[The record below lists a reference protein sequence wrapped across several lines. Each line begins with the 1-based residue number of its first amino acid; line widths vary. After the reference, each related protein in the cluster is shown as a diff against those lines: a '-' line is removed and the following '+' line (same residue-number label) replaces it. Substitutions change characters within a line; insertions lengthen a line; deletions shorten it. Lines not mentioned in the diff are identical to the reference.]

1 LKRTQSSQQMF
12 GLAAAELEFVSQLDF
27 DFSGGDVGADD
38 EDVPVTAPSEEEEAL
53 DFFTEEIDKELDGGL
68 GIDPFGSPAA
78 AAPSTVLPELSART
92 KPNAL
97 AQRRCCGSGPDARC
111 AAPPPKRQVLHAIE
125 NSQSQGVAAP
135 RAAPRVRAAQLTGA
149 TKGAT
154 PPAPAVLFAGT
165 GCACHGQYVCGAHSR
180 LAAVSQDSNQK
191 LIARDFPIV
200 RTEKARGPR
209 ARGQP
214 RPASIEAATTAREY
228 LEAGGEIWNLRY
240 DLKEGFFRVGEAA
253 EDAVPTTQPP
263 PPAAEEAP
271 PPPDEPAIKPSS
283 SFAFTNV
290 STGEQVQGEPDDD
303 LPTSSARKRK
313 QALDLEDIMG
323 GSALARVRHAIE
335 GLRGA
340 AYKLQARALATLRRR
355 KNTSKE
361 GLPEKS
367 LRDRMT
373 AAMGRAPK
381 QATHSLFYQARR
393 GRDDDDFDDLV
404 TDLAGSLQAKRKDEA
419 LVADFH
425 AGLKAL
431 PTIDETAEET
441 TCAKGLVVKA
451 NGDVMLVDACSK
463 EKGVDRDRLRVILS
477 ACASI
482 LGRLVQNFPE
492 QSTEDAVMS
501 AIGQTHPRECAIA
514 KLLTRETY
522 DIVERYVERAK
533 ARCENNY
540 HLAWAAFAG
549 AADHAA
555 HHGEQLVLYRALS
568 ALGGRSAKI
577 AIVAFGHPAC
587 TDCFCLFKLLGDV
600 VPKTS
605 TVPAALCPRGLN
617 YRNVG
622 VDCCVYI
629 LDW

>member
-1 LKRTQSSQQMF
+1 MRGPATGPARHRPPVETTRPPVGENDPCGRCGRTPAHTTFSRF
-12 GLAAAELEFVSQLDF
+12 VTTGARRKTCDACKAKKDAPLRAAR
-27 DFSGGDVGADD
+27 
-38 EDVPVTAPSEEEEAL
+38 PRR
-53 DFFTEEIDKELDGGL
+53 
-68 GIDPFGSPAA
+68 A
-78 AAPSTVLPELSART
+78 AAPAD
-92 KPNAL
+92 
-97 AQRRCCGSGPDARC
+97 GF
-111 AAPPPKRQVLHAIE
+111 AAPPADDMDIE
-125 NSQSQGVAAP
+125 
-135 RAAPRVRAAQLTGA
+135 
-149 TKGAT
+149 
-154 PPAPAVLFAGT
+154 
-165 GCACHGQYVCGAHSR
+165 
-180 LAAVSQDSNQK
+180 
-191 LIARDFPIV
+191 
-200 RTEKARGPR
+200 
-209 ARGQP
+209 
-214 RPASIEAATTAREY
+214 
-228 LEAGGEIWNLRY
+228 
-240 DLKEGFFRVGEAA
+240 
-253 EDAVPTTQPP
+253 
-263 PPAAEEAP
+263 EEAP
-271 PPPDEPAIKPSS
+271 PQPDVPAIPPRLP
-283 SFAFTNV
+283 FPHTNV
-290 STGEQVQGEPDDD
+290 SNGQFQKGESDEDLPEDEPDED
-303 LPTSSARKRK
+303 LHTSSARKRK

-323 GSALARVRHAIE
+323 GGALARVRHALE

-340 AYKLQARALATLRRR
+340 AYKLQASALATLRRR

-361 GLPEKS
+361 GLPEES

-373 AAMGRAPK
+373 AAMGSNPK
-381 QATHSLFYQARR
+381 QATHPLFYQQ
-393 GRDDDDFDDLV
+393 GDGDDDDFDDLV

-431 PTIDETAEET
+431 PTELDETAEET
-441 TCAKGLVVKA
+441 TCAKGLLVM
-451 NGDVMLVDACSK
+451 NGAVQRLDACSK

-482 LGRLVQNFPE
+482 FGRLVQDFPE

-501 AIGQTHPRECAIA
+501 AIAQTHPRECAIA

-522 DIVERYVERAK
+522 DIVERYVARAK

-568 ALGGRSAKI
+568 ALGGRPAKI

-587 TDCFCLFKLLGDV
+587 KDCFCLFKLLGDV
-600 VPKTS
+600 VPKTR